1 MKKYFNTKKAYY
13 LFLLIRKSE
22 EKIIELYDTN
32 KIKSPVHLSIGQE
45 AIAVGVSL
53 ALSKE
58 DIIFSNYR
66 GHAHY
71 MARGGNLK
79 EMWAELYGKNNGSSR
94 GKAGS
99 MHLSDWS
106 VNFMTTSAIVTS
118 AVPEAVGYA
127 YAQKYKN
134 ECGIVI
140 CYHGDGAV
148 DEGVYWES
156 LNFASLHQLP
166 ILFVCENNKY
176 AIYTHQDKRMLGDS
190 IVERANSFGIKSS
203 RVNGLSTEDFFN
215 STNESLDKI
224 KNNEGP
230 ILIEC
235 LTTRWRDH
243 VGPGEDRHIK
253 FRSDKDLD
261 CAIKND
267 DLKNLEKLLLKE
279 EVEEIQNK
287 VDIEL
292 NEAINYAEK
301 SSFPKISEIKED
313 VYG

>member
-1 MKKYFNTKKAYY
+1 MKKDFNIKKAYY

-22 EKIIELYDTN
+22 EKIIELYNTD

-45 AIAVGVSL
+45 AIAVGVGM
-53 ALSKE
+53 ALNKE

-71 MARGGNLK
+71 IACGGNFK
-79 EMWAELYGKNNGSSR
+79 KMWAELYGKSAGSSR

-106 VNFMTTSAIVTS
+106 ANFMTTSAIVAS

-127 YAQKYKN
+127 FAQKYKN
-134 ECGIVI
+134 KQGIVI

-156 LNFASLHQLP
+156 LNFASLHKLP

-176 AIYTHQDKRMLGDS
+176 AIYTHQNKRMLGDS
-190 IVERANSFGIKSS
+190 IVKRSNSFGINAL
-203 RVNGLSTEDFFN
+203 RVNGLSTKDFYSVASDCLN
-215 STNESLDKI
+215 KI

-230 ILIEC
+230 MLMEC

-243 VGPGEDRHIK
+243 VGPGEDRHFNFRDADEIENSIK
-253 FRSDKDLD
+253 D
-261 CAIKND
+261 D
-267 DLKNLEKLLLKE
+267 DLIKLEKMLTKKEVKQVHE
-279 EVEEIQNK
+279 EV
-287 VDIEL
+287 DHSL
-292 NEAINYAEK
+292 DDAINYAED
-301 SSFPKISEIKED
+301 SSFPEIVEITDD

>member
-1 MKKYFNTKKAYY
+1 MKKFNIKKAYY
-13 LFLLIRKSE
+13 LFYLIRKSE
-22 EKIIELYDTN
+22 EKIIELYDSD

-53 ALSKE
+53 ALSKK

-71 MARGGNLK
+71 IAREGNFNK
-79 EMWAELYGKNNGSSR
+79 MWAELYGKIDGSSR

-118 AVPEAVGYA
+118 AIPEAVGYA

-134 ECGIVI
+134 EKGIVI

-156 LNFASLHQLP
+156 LNFASLHKLP

-176 AIYTHQDKRMLGDS
+176 AIYTHQSKRMLGDS
-190 IVERANSFGIKSS
+190 ISDRANSFGVKSFKIK
-203 RVNGLSTEDFFN
+203 GLSTKDFYN
-215 STNESLDKI
+215 ATYDSLDRI
-224 KNNEGP
+224 KNNHGP
-230 ILIEC
+230 VLIEC

-253 FRSDKDLD
+253 FRSNKELDNAINEDDLIKLRHMLSEND
-261 CAIKND
+261 IKKIHYDVDNKIQEAIKYSEN
-267 DLKNLEKLLLKE
+267 
-279 EVEEIQNK
+279 
-287 VDIEL
+287 
-292 NEAINYAEK
+292 
-301 SSFPKISEIKED
+301 SSFPDISEITED

>member
-1 MKKYFNTKKAYY
+1 MKKNFNTKSAYY

-22 EKIIELYDTN
+22 EKIIDLYDTD

-53 ALSKE
+53 ALKKE
-58 DIIFSNYR
+58 DIVFSSYR

-71 MARGGNLK
+71 IACGGNLK
-79 EMWAELYGKNNGSSR
+79 EMWAELYGKIGGSSR

-118 AVPEAVGYA
+118 AIPEAVGYA

-134 ECGIVI
+134 QDGVVI

-176 AIYTHQDKRMLGDS
+176 AIYTHQNKRMLGDS
-190 IVERANSFGIKSS
+190 IVERANSFGVKSL
-203 RVNGLSTEDFFN
+203 RVDGSSTEDFYN
-215 STNESLDKI
+215 ATNNSLDKI
-224 KNNEGP
+224 RSNSGP
-230 ILIEC
+230 MLIEC
-235 LTTRWRDH
+235 LTARWRDH

-261 CAIKND
+261 DSIKSD
-267 DLKNLEKLLLKE
+267 DLHNLEKLLSKK
-279 EVEEIQNK
+279 EVEKIQSE
-287 VDIEL
+287 VDTKL
-292 NEAINYAEK
+292 NEAINYAEE
-301 SSFPKISEIKED
+301 STFPEISEITDE

>member
-1 MKKYFNTKKAYY
+1 MKKDFDIKRAYY

-22 EKIIELYDTN
+22 EKIIELYETD

-45 AIAVGVSL
+45 AVAVGVSL

-58 DIIFSNYR
+58 DIIFSTYR

-71 MARGGNLK
+71 IGCGGNLK
-79 EMWAELYGKNNGSSR
+79 QMWAELFGKKDGASR
-94 GKAGS
+94 GKASS

-106 VNFMTTSAIVTS
+106 VNFMTTSAIVSS
-118 AVPEAVGYA
+118 AVPEAVGFA

-134 ECGIVI
+134 KKGIVI

-148 DEGVYWES
+148 DEGVFWES

-176 AIYTHQDKRMLGDS
+176 AIYTHQDKRMLNDS
-190 IVERANSFGIKSS
+190 IVNRANSFGVKSL
-203 RVNGLSTEDFFN
+203 RVDGLSTQNFYDAA
-215 STNESLDKI
+215 TRALDVI
-224 KNNEGP
+224 KNTGGP
-230 ILIEC
+230 MLIEC

-243 VGPGEDRHIK
+243 VGPGEDRHFN
-253 FRSDKDLD
+253 FRPDEELD
-261 CAIKND
+261 NSINND
-267 DLKNLEKLLLKE
+267 DLYNLEKLLPDKD
-279 EVEEIQNK
+279 VNEIKNK
-287 VDIEL
+287 VNSSIND
-292 NEAINYAEK
+292 AIDYSEK
-301 SSFPKISEIKED
+301 SIFPDISETTDE

>member
-1 MKKYFNTKKAYY
+1 MKKFDIKKAYH
-13 LFLLIRKSE
+13 LFYLIRKSE
-22 EKIIELYDTN
+22 EKIIELYDTD

-53 ALSKE
+53 ALNKE

-71 MARGGNLK
+71 LAREGNLDQ
-79 EMWAELYGKNNGSSR
+79 MWAELYGKVDGSSR

-118 AVPEAVGYA
+118 AIPEAVGYA
-127 YAQKYKN
+127 YAQKYSNN
-134 ECGIVI
+134 EGVVI

-156 LNFASLHQLP
+156 LNFASLHKLP

-176 AIYTHQDKRMLGDS
+176 AIYTHQRKRMLGDS
-190 IVERANSFGIKSS
+190 ISDRANSFGIKSFK
-203 RVNGLSTEDFFN
+203 VKGISTEDFYNAAAN
-215 STNESLDKI
+215 SLEKI
-224 KNNEGP
+224 KKDLGP
-230 ILIEC
+230 MLIEC
-235 LTTRWRDH
+235 STTRWRDH

-253 FRSDKDLD
+253 FRTDKELD
-261 CAIKND
+261 DAIKND
-267 DLKNLEKLLLKE
+267 DLKRMEKLLSE
-279 EVEEIQNK
+279 EDVKNIKHEVNTKI
-287 VDIEL
+287 DD
-292 NEAINYAEK
+292 AIKYSER
-301 SSFPKISEIKED
+301 SSFPELSEITEE

>member
-1 MKKYFNTKKAYY
+1 MKKDFNIKQAYY

-22 EKIIELYDTN
+22 EKIIELYETD

-45 AIAVGVSL
+45 AIAVGVGI
-53 ALSKE
+53 ALNKE

-71 MARGGNLK
+71 IACGGNFRA
-79 EMWAELYGKNNGSSR
+79 MWAELYGKKDGSSR

-106 VNFMTTSAIVTS
+106 VNFMTTSAIVSS

-134 ECGIVI
+134 KKGVVI

-176 AIYTHQDKRMLGDS
+176 AIYTHQNKRMLGDS
-190 IVERANSFGIKSS
+190 IVERANSFGVKSL
-203 RVNGLSTEDFFN
+203 RVNGLSTEDFYN
-215 STNESLDKI
+215 ATNNSLDKI
-224 KNNEGP
+224 KSNGGP
-230 ILIEC
+230 MLIEC

-261 CAIKND
+261 HSIKSD
-267 DLKNLEKLLLKE
+267 DLNNLEKLLSKK
-279 EVEEIQNK
+279 EVEQIQSE
-287 VDIEL
+287 VDTKL
-292 NEAINYAEK
+292 NEAINYAEE
-301 SSFPKISEIKED
+301 STFPEISEITDE

>member
-1 MKKYFNTKKAYY
+1 MTKKFNIKKSYY
-13 LFLLIRKSE
+13 LYYLIRKSE
-22 EKIIELYDTN
+22 EKIIELYDTD

-58 DIIFSNYR
+58 DIVFSNYR

-71 MARGGNLK
+71 MARGGDLK
-79 EMWAELYGKNNGSSR
+79 EMWAELYGKIDGSSR

-118 AVPEAVGYA
+118 AIPEAVGYA

-134 ECGIVI
+134 QDGVVI

-176 AIYTHQDKRMLGDS
+176 AIYTHQNKRMLGDS
-190 IVERANSFGIKSS
+190 IVERANSFGVKSL
-203 RVNGLSTEDFFN
+203 RVNGLSTEDFYN
-215 STNESLDKI
+215 ATNNSLDKI
-224 KNNEGP
+224 KSNGGP
-230 ILIEC
+230 MLIEC

-261 CAIKND
+261 HSIKSD
-267 DLKNLEKLLLKE
+267 DLNNLEKLLSKK
-279 EVEEIQNK
+279 EVEQIQSE
-287 VDIEL
+287 VDTKL
-292 NEAINYAEK
+292 NEAINYAEE
-301 SSFPKISEIKED
+301 STFPEISEITDE

>member
-1 MKKYFNTKKAYY
+1 MNKFEPKKAYF
-13 LFLLIRKSE
+13 LFYLIRKSE
-22 EKIIELYDTN
+22 EKIVELYDTD

-45 AIAVGVSL
+45 AIAVGVSM
-53 ALSKE
+53 ALDDN

-79 EMWAELYGKNNGSSR
+79 EMWAELYGKIDGSSR

-106 VNFMTTSAIVTS
+106 VNFMTTSAIVTT
-118 AVPEAVGYA
+118 AVPEAVGFA

-134 ECGIVI
+134 KKGVVI

-176 AIYTHQDKRMLGDS
+176 AIYTHQSRRMLGDS
-190 IVERANSFGIKSS
+190 IVDRANSFGVNSF
-203 RVNGLSTEDFFN
+203 RVDGLSTENFYN
-215 STNESLDKI
+215 ATNKSLEKI
-224 KNNEGP
+224 KSNGGP
-230 ILIEC
+230 MLIEC

-253 FRSDKDLD
+253 FRSNKELD
-261 CAIKND
+261 YAIEND
-267 DLKNLEKLLLKE
+267 DLNNLEKLLSQK
-279 EVEEIQNK
+279 EVESIQNE
-287 VDIEL
+287 VDAKL
-292 NEAINYAEK
+292 MEAIDYAEK
-301 SSFPKISEIKED
+301 SNFPGISEITDE

>member
-1 MKKYFNTKKAYY
+1 MKKDFDIKRAYY

-22 EKIIELYDTN
+22 EKIIELYETD

-58 DIIFSNYR
+58 DIIFSTYR

-71 MARGGNLK
+71 IGCGGNLK
-79 EMWAELYGKNNGSSR
+79 QMWAELFGKKDGSSR

-106 VNFMTTSAIVTS
+106 VNFMTTSAIVSS
-118 AVPEAVGYA
+118 AVPEAVGFA

-134 ECGIVI
+134 KKGIVI

-148 DEGVYWES
+148 DEGVFWES

-176 AIYTHQDKRMLGDS
+176 AIYTHQDKRMLDDS
-190 IVERANSFGIKSS
+190 IVNRANSFGVKSL
-203 RVNGLSTEDFFN
+203 RVDGLSTQNFYDAA
-215 STNESLDKI
+215 TRALDAI
-224 KNNEGP
+224 KNTGGP
-230 ILIEC
+230 MLIEC

-243 VGPGEDRHIK
+243 VGPGEDRHFN
-253 FRSDKDLD
+253 FRPDEELD
-261 CAIKND
+261 NSINND
-267 DLKNLEKLLLKE
+267 DLYNLEKLLPDND
-279 EVEEIQNK
+279 VNEIKNK
-287 VDIEL
+287 VNSSIND
-292 NEAINYAEK
+292 AIDYSEK
-301 SSFPKISEIKED
+301 SIFPDISETTDE

>member
-1 MKKYFNTKKAYY
+1 MKKNFNSKLAYY

-22 EKIIELYDTN
+22 EKIIELYETD

-71 MARGGNLK
+71 LAREGNLNK
-79 EMWAELYGKNNGSSR
+79 MWAELYGKIDGSSR

-118 AVPEAVGYA
+118 AIPEAVGYA

-134 ECGIVI
+134 NEGVVI

-156 LNFASLHQLP
+156 LNFASLHKLP

-176 AIYTHQDKRMLGDS
+176 AIYTHQNKRMLGDS
-190 IVERANSFGIKSS
+190 IVSRANAFGVDAS
-203 RVNGLSTEDFFN
+203 RVDGLSTEDFYN
-215 STNESLDKI
+215 ATYKSINKI
-224 KNNEGP
+224 KNNGSP
-230 ILIEC
+230 MLIEC

-253 FRSDKDLD
+253 YRADKELD
-261 CAIKND
+261 MSIKDD
-267 DLKNLEKLLLKE
+267 DLRNLEELLTKE
-279 EVEEIQNK
+279 EAKAVQDDVERKIS
-287 VDIEL
+287 L
-292 NEAINYAEK
+292 AINYSEK
-301 SSFPKISEIKED
+301 SSFPEISEITDE

>member
-1 MKKYFNTKKAYY
+1 MKKFDIKKAYH
-13 LFLLIRKSE
+13 LFYLIRKSE
-22 EKIIELYDTN
+22 EKIIELYDTD

-53 ALSKE
+53 ALNKE

-71 MARGGNLK
+71 LAREGNLDQ
-79 EMWAELYGKNNGSSR
+79 MWAELYGKVDGSSR

-118 AVPEAVGYA
+118 AIPEAVGYA
-127 YAQKYKN
+127 YAQKYNNN
-134 ECGIVI
+134 EGVVI

-156 LNFASLHQLP
+156 LNFASLHKLP

-176 AIYTHQDKRMLGDS
+176 AIYTHQRKRMLGDS
-190 IVERANSFGIKSS
+190 ISDRANSFGIKSFK
-203 RVNGLSTEDFFN
+203 VKGISTEDFYNATAN
-215 STNESLDKI
+215 SLEKI
-224 KNNEGP
+224 KKDSGP
-230 ILIEC
+230 MLIEC
-235 LTTRWRDH
+235 STTRWRDH

-253 FRSDKDLD
+253 FRTDKELD
-261 CAIKND
+261 DAIKND
-267 DLKNLEKLLLKE
+267 DLKRMEKLLSE
-279 EVEEIQNK
+279 EDVKNIKHEVNTKI
-287 VDIEL
+287 DD
-292 NEAINYAEK
+292 AIKYSER
-301 SSFPKISEIKED
+301 SSFPELSEITEE

>member
-1 MKKYFNTKKAYY
+1 MTKKFNIKKSYY
-13 LFLLIRKSE
+13 LYYLIRKSE
-22 EKIIELYDTN
+22 EKIIELYDTD

-58 DIIFSNYR
+58 DIVFSNYR

-71 MARGGNLK
+71 MARGGDLK
-79 EMWAELYGKNNGSSR
+79 EMWAELYGKIDGSSR

-118 AVPEAVGYA
+118 AIPEAVGYA

-134 ECGIVI
+134 QDGVVI

-176 AIYTHQDKRMLGDS
+176 AIYTHQNKRMLGDS
-190 IVERANSFGIKSS
+190 IVERANSFGVKSL
-203 RVNGLSTEDFFN
+203 RVDGLSTEDFYN
-215 STNESLDKI
+215 ATNNSLDKI
-224 KNNEGP
+224 KSNSGP
-230 ILIEC
+230 MLIEC

-261 CAIKND
+261 HSIKSD
-267 DLKNLEKLLLKE
+267 DLNNLEKLLSKK
-279 EVEEIQNK
+279 EVEQIQSE
-287 VDIEL
+287 VDTKL
-292 NEAINYAEK
+292 NEAINYAEE
-301 SSFPKISEIKED
+301 STFPEISEITDE

>member
-1 MKKYFNTKKAYY
+1 MKKFDIKKAYH
-13 LFLLIRKSE
+13 LFYLIRKSE
-22 EKIIELYDTN
+22 EKIIELYDTD

-53 ALSKE
+53 ALNKE

-71 MARGGNLK
+71 LAREGNLDQ
-79 EMWAELYGKNNGSSR
+79 MWAELYGKVDGSSR

-118 AVPEAVGYA
+118 AIPEAVGYA
-127 YAQKYKN
+127 YAQKYNNN
-134 ECGIVI
+134 EGVVI

-156 LNFASLHQLP
+156 LNFASLHKLP

-176 AIYTHQDKRMLGDS
+176 AIYTHQRKRMLGDS
-190 IVERANSFGIKSS
+190 ISDRANSFGIKSFK
-203 RVNGLSTEDFFN
+203 VKGISTEDFYNATAN
-215 STNESLDKI
+215 SLEKI
-224 KNNEGP
+224 KKDSGP
-230 ILIEC
+230 MLIEC
-235 LTTRWRDH
+235 STTRWRDH

-253 FRSDKDLD
+253 FRTDKELD
-261 CAIKND
+261 DAIKND
-267 DLKNLEKLLLKE
+267 DLKRMEKLLSE
-279 EVEEIQNK
+279 EDVKNIK
-287 VDIEL
+287 H
-292 NEAINYAEK
+292 EANTKIDDAIKYSER
-301 SSFPKISEIKED
+301 SSFPELSEITEE